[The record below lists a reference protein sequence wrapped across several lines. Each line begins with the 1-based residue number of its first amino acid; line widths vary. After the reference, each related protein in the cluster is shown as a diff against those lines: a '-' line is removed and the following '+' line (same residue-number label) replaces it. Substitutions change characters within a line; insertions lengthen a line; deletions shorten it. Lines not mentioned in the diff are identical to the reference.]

1 MFTMMEELKY
11 RIKEHEGFRDTV
23 YQDHLGNATVG
34 WGHLVTS
41 DDNFQVGITY
51 PEEVLEAVFEKD
63 FKRAREGAD
72 QLCKDIPVNYIVR
85 GVIVEMCFQLGKTG
99 VSKFNN
105 MFEALKVEDYQKASE
120 EMLDSKWHEQ
130 TPARAKLLGRH
141 GLDTLSTPRG
151 AGGARADR
159 IDWWWL
165 KPVGVS
171 LSPVGGVACPLR
183 KQEQRSSKTGKKANA

>member
-72 QLCKDIPVNYIVR
+72 QLCKDIPY
-85 GVIVEMCFQLGKTG
+85 
-99 VSKFNN
+99 S
-105 MFEALKVEDYQKASE
+105 
-120 EMLDSKWHEQ
+120 W
-130 TPARAKLLGRH
+130 
-141 GLDTLSTPRG
+141 
-151 AGGARADR
+151 
-159 IDWWWL
+159 
-165 KPVGVS
+165 
-171 LSPVGGVACPLR
+171 
-183 KQEQRSSKTGKKANA
+183 

>member
-41 DDNFQVGITY
+41 DDNFQVGIAY

-130 TPARAKLLGRH
+130 TPARAK
-141 GLDTLSTPRG
+141 
-151 AGGARADR
+151 
-159 IDWWWL
+159 
-165 KPVGVS
+165 S
-171 LSPVGGVACPLR
+171 LSYIM
-183 KQEQRSSKTGKKANA
+183 RSSNK

>member
-72 QLCKDIPVNYIVR
+72 QH
-85 GVIVEMCFQLGKTG
+85 QL
-99 VSKFNN
+99 
-105 MFEALKVEDYQKASE
+105 L
-120 EMLDSKWHEQ
+120 
-130 TPARAKLLGRH
+130 
-141 GLDTLSTPRG
+141 
-151 AGGARADR
+151 
-159 IDWWWL
+159 
-165 KPVGVS
+165 
-171 LSPVGGVACPLR
+171 